1 MEALLILGGAAA
13 LIAGWL
19 WLVVSSM
26 RRSVGRMLLALL
38 FGPFTLILRGLGY
51 PLLPRLLMF
60 FGLLAIIAGSA
71 WLHHRHPE
79 RIQQI
84 VSGGYSADPVSRGEL
99 RGTIMGQPFNPN
111 NIVWRGDDLI
121 FEESLE
127 GQIRRSLTIR
137 FGSARE
143 LLLAPSVE
151 RLPDDQG
158 AWPELILRWHT
169 GAMSEPGLRRVAG
182 EYSMSLDFVRV
193 AGEQVEGRIHLHL
206 PGIHSTWLTGQLHLT
221 SVPEWMREREQSERL
236 VLQAGP
242 KETVAQSEDRD
253 ADLEPN
259 PWREL
264 SLLAVMDEPEL
275 FTGSAVRITTWSGR
289 LHTGTLQQLSPEK
302 RLVLSL
308 PQGPNQVEL
317 HFHPLDVRLIE
328 EAGQPDP

>member
-26 RRSVGRMLLALL
+26 RRSVGRMVLALL

-51 PLLPRLLMF
+51 PVLPRLLMF
-60 FGLLAIIAGSA
+60 IGLIGIIGGSA

-79 RIQQI
+79 RMDQLL
-84 VSGGYSADPVSRGEL
+84 SGGFSVEPSGQENL

-111 NIVWRGDDLI
+111 NIVWRGDDLVL
-121 FEESLE
+121 EESTE
-127 GQIRRSLTIR
+127 ERIRRSLTIR
-137 FGSARE
+137 FGNARE
-143 LLLAPSVE
+143 LLSAPSVE

-182 EYSMSLDFVRV
+182 DYSMSLDFVRV

-206 PGIHSTWLTGQLHLT
+206 PSIHSTWLTGQLHLA
-221 SVPEWMREREQSERL
+221 SAPEWMREREQTERL
-236 VLQAGP
+236 VLQAS
-242 KETVAQSEDRD
+242 QSEAAIDSED
-253 ADLEPN
+253 QSADHEPP

-289 LHTGTLQQLSPEK
+289 LHTGTLKQPSPEK
-302 RLVLSL
+302 RLVLSI
-308 PQGPNQVEL
+308 PKGPNQVEL

-328 EAGQPDP
+328 EGVRLHP